1 MTLYVATEKGNIPM
15 SAEEEAKTKAEWAA
29 NAAKPVIEK
38 PKSMEER
45 VTALEI
51 ALGIK

>member
-1 MTLYVATEKGNIPM
+1 MTLYIATDKGNVPM
-15 SAEEEAKTKAEWAA
+15 SEEEEAKIKAEWEA
-29 NAAKPVIEK
+29 NSAKPVIEK